1 MGFLKTFVASLLV
14 SLFLFQ
20 LAHAFHS
27 NQLGVA
33 SIDAYTPAPT
43 PSKIDCGKACAAR
56 CILSKRPN
64 LCNRAC
70 GTCCGRCN
78 CVPPGTSGNYESCAC
93 YAEMTT
99 RGNKKK
105 CP

>member
-1 MGFLKTFVASLLV
+1 MGISKAFVASLLL
-14 SLFLFQ
+14 SLLLLQ
-20 LAHAFHS
+20 LV
-27 NQLGVA
+27 QA
-33 SIDAYTPAPT
+33 SYPIELNDADKNTPV
-43 PSKIDCGKACAAR
+43 KIDCGEACSIR
-56 CILSKRPN
+56 CKLSKRPN
-64 LCNRAC
+64 LCKRAC

>member
-1 MGFLKTFVASLLV
+1 MGIFKALVASLIV

-20 LAHAFHS
+20 IAQALHP
-27 NQLGVA
+27 NQV
-33 SIDAYTPAPT
+33 DATSFGTYPPV
-43 PSKIDCGKACAAR
+43 KIDCGKACEAR
-56 CILSKRPN
+56 CIRSKRPN
-64 LCNRAC
+64 LCYRAC

-78 CVPPGTSGNYESCAC
+78 YVPPGTSGNYESCDC
-93 YAEMTT
+93 YAQMTT

>member
-1 MGFLKTFVASLLV
+1 MGISKVIVASFLL

-20 LAHAFHS
+20 LVQAFQP
-27 NQLGVA
+27 NQLDDT
-33 SIDAYTPAPT
+33 STNKYTT
-43 PSKIDCGKACAAR
+43 TIDCGGACAER
-56 CILSKRPN
+56 CKLSKRPN
-64 LCNRAC
+64 LCKRSC
-70 GTCCGRCN
+70 GSCCGRCN

-93 YAEMTT
+93 YANLTT

>member
-1 MGFLKTFVASLLV
+1 M
-14 SLFLFQ
+14 
-20 LAHAFHS
+20 
-27 NQLGVA
+27 
-33 SIDAYTPAPT
+33 
-43 PSKIDCGKACAAR
+43 
-56 CILSKRPN
+56 LSKRPH

-78 CVPPGTSGNYESCAC
+78 CVPLGTSGNYEACAC

>member
-1 MGFLKTFVASLLV
+1 MLHFMANIRAAEPYQGR
-14 SLFLFQ
+14 
-20 LAHAFHS
+20 
-27 NQLGVA
+27 NE
-33 SIDAYTPAPT
+33 PT
-43 PSKIDCGKACAAR
+43 DTSQTTSGYCGKACATR
-56 CILSKRPN
+56 CMLSKRPH

-78 CVPPGTSGNYESCAC
+78 CVPPGTSGNYEACAC

>member
-1 MGFLKTFVASLLV
+1 MSGSVCYIP
-14 SLFLFQ
+14 
-20 LAHAFHS
+20 
-27 NQLGVA
+27 N
-33 SIDAYTPAPT
+33 
-43 PSKIDCGKACAAR
+43 CGKACATR
-56 CILSKRPN
+56 CMLSKRPH

-78 CVPPGTSGNYESCAC
+78 CVPPGTSGNYEACAC

>member
-1 MGFLKTFVASLLV
+1 MGISKAFVASLLI
-14 SLFLFQ
+14 SLFLIQ
-20 LAHAFHS
+20 LV
-27 NQLGVA
+27 QA
-33 SIDAYTPAPT
+33 SFPNELTDAGIDNKDAPT
-43 PSKIDCGKACAAR
+43 KIDCGVACAAR
-56 CILSKRPN
+56 CKLSKRPN
-64 LCNRAC
+64 LCNRVC

-99 RGNKKK
+99 RDNKKK

>member
-1 MGFLKTFVASLLV
+1 MGISNVLVASLLV

-20 LAHAFHS
+20 LSQAVNPTQLSDAHGDGYS
-27 NQLGVA
+27 P
-33 SIDAYTPAPT
+33 I
-43 PSKIDCGKACAAR
+43 KIDCGEACVAR
-56 CILSKRPN
+56 CKLSKRPN
-64 LCNRAC
+64 LCHRAC

-93 YAEMTT
+93 YADMTT

>member
-1 MGFLKTFVASLLV
+1 MGFLKLFVASLLV

-20 LAHAFHS
+20 LSQAA
-27 NQLGVA
+27 NPTQLSDTGIVDQHK
-33 SIDAYTPAPT
+33 STPI
-43 PSKIDCGKACAAR
+43 KIDCGQACAAR
-56 CILSKRPN
+56 CKLSKRPN

-78 CVPPGTSGNYESCAC
+78 CVPSGTSGNSESCAC
-93 YAEMTT
+93 YANMTT
-99 RGNKKK
+99 HGNIKK

>member
-1 MGFLKTFVASLLV
+1 MGISKAVVASLLV
-14 SLFLFQ
+14 SLFLIQFAQ
-20 LAHAFHS
+20 AFHS
-27 NQLGVA
+27 NQLSEAKAILDKQV
-33 SIDAYTPAPT
+33 PT
-43 PSKIDCGKACAAR
+43 KIDCGEACVAR
-56 CILSKRPN
+56 CKLSKRPN
-64 LCNRAC
+64 LCHRAC
-70 GTCCGRCN
+70 GTCCSRCN

>member
-1 MGFLKTFVASLLV
+1 MGIHRAFVASLLI
-14 SLFLFQ
+14 SLFVFQ
-20 LAHAFHS
+20 LAEALHP
-27 NQLGVA
+27 NQLGA
-33 SIDAYTPAPT
+33 TSFYANPPT
-43 PSKIDCGKACAAR
+43 KIDCGKACAAR

-78 CVPPGTSGNYESCAC
+78 CVPPGTSGNYESCDC
-93 YAEMTT
+93 YAQMTT
-99 RGNKKK
+99 RGNQKK

>member
-1 MGFLKTFVASLLV
+1 MGFSKTFVASLLL
-14 SLFLFQ
+14 SLLVLQLVHAFQ
-20 LAHAFHS
+20 LS
-27 NQLGVA
+27 DA
-33 SIDAYTPAPT
+33 SVEEKIST
-43 PSKIDCGKACAAR
+43 KIDCGEACAAR
-56 CILSKRPN
+56 CKLSKRPN

-93 YAEMTT
+93 YANMTT

>member
-1 MGFLKTFVASLLV
+1 MGISKAFVASFLL
-14 SLFLFQ
+14 SLFLLQ
-20 LAHAFHS
+20 LVQAIQP
-27 NQLGVA
+27 NQPDNI
-33 SIDAYTPAPT
+33 STNKY
-43 PSKIDCGKACAAR
+43 PSTKIDCGGACAER
-56 CILSKRPN
+56 CKLSKRPN
-64 LCNRAC
+64 LCHRAC

-93 YAEMTT
+93 YANLTT

>member
-1 MGFLKTFVASLLV
+1 MAILKTFVASLLV
-14 SLFLFQ
+14 SLVLFQ
-20 LAHAFHS
+20 AF
-27 NQLGVA
+27 QLDAA
-33 SIDAYTPAPT
+33 SVDTYPPT
-43 PSKIDCGKACAAR
+43 KIDCGKACATR
-56 CILSKRPN
+56 CMLSKRPH

-78 CVPPGTSGNYESCAC
+78 CVPPGTSGNYEACAC